1 MRLIAT
7 IATVICALTQVPA
20 AYAQAPSGAP
30 PGPPPRLG
38 EQIAEAKPD
47 DVRVF
52 ATGAILANLD
62 SFKAQ
67 ADKAVGKH
75 LAIEYGTAR
84 FGLRQKII
92 DGQAFEVAI
101 LIPEVNDELIA
112 KGLAKPQ
119 KFEIASVPAGIGYA
133 GNISPPDIS
142 NAAALKKTLLGAKM
156 VNYAN
161 EGLGGLTA
169 AKVLTG
175 LGITDAVK
183 HSKAPSGMGPA
194 ITLGPGEYTI
204 SIQPASEIIADK
216 KLKYAG
222 PVIDEYQVP
231 NVLEAVIGAHGRD
244 EKAAKAFIDFL
255 HNAEFGEALKKSGM
269 VLSK

>member
-7 IATVICALTQVPA
+7 IATVIYALAQVPA
-20 AYAQAPSGAP
+20 VYAQAPGGAP
-30 PGPPPRLG
+30 PGGPPRLG
-38 EQIAEAKPD
+38 EQLAEARPD

-52 ATGAILANLD
+52 ASGAIFANLD
-62 SFKAQ
+62 AFKAQ
-67 ADKAVGKH
+67 ANKAVGKH

-84 FGLRQKII
+84 SGLRQKII

-101 LIPEVNDELIA
+101 LIPDVNDELIA

-119 KFEIASVPAGIGYA
+119 KFEIARVPAGIGYA
-133 GNISPPDIS
+133 GDISPPDIS
-142 NAAALKKTLLGAKM
+142 NAVALKKTLLGAKM
-156 VNYAN
+156 VNYAA

-169 AKVLTG
+169 TKLLAG

-183 HSKAPSGMGPA
+183 HSKTPPGMGPE

-204 SIQPASEIIADK
+204 SIQPASEIIANK
-216 KLKYAG
+216 NLKYAG

-231 NVLEAVIGAHGRD
+231 NILEAVIGAHARD